1 MSFDHADEYVF
12 GHLHTYQTSRALQ
25 SVSKIIS
32 APTVVDQNRQ
42 HKSHRSNQY
51 VRRPS
56 CFTRVPWVSFNLQS
70 HDLECVSTKSVCVYE
85 AKSSRISS
93 RVVEFSKSFLPI
105 ASRRSQ
111 SLPVMLLA
119 VEVSYRDVIEP
130 CGQVKVELVLL
141 RRQKGEYSL

>member
-1 MSFDHADEYVF
+1 MSFDHANEYVF
-12 GHLHTYQTSRALQ
+12 AHLCTYQTSRALQ

-42 HKSHRSNQY
+42 HKSHRCDQY

-56 CFTRVPWVSFNLQS
+56 CFTRVPCVSFNLQS

-105 ASRRSQ
+105 TSSRST
-111 SLPVMLLA
+111 SLPLMLLA
-119 VEVSYRDVIEP
+119 LEVSYRDVIKP
-130 CGQVKVELVLL
+130 CDQVYVELVLL
-141 RRQKGEYSL
+141 RRQKGKHSV